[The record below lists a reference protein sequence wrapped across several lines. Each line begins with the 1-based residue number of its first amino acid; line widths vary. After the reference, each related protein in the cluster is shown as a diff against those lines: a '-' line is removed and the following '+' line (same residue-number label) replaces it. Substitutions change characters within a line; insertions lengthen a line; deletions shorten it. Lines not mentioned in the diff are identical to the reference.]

1 MDTFLRF
8 LYELVNQIV
17 TGIYVIFSGLING
30 LKQMFNFPLFY
41 NLVTQYKNDFT
52 GPEWVLVGLTILF
65 MIVFYGG
72 IIFLVVFLIKKILK
86 KIKPVNKAALL
97 DEVEELNKQVV
108 QLSREKD
115 EILEMK
121 VSQMGLKPDESPI
134 DEKALATAN
143 GASDG
148 EDEAKG
154 ENGIRFSKL
163 NLIDMEYADYK
174 IKNYG
179 NTFDLPELVS
189 NFRNFAAS
197 KLHLYYKEKLLRIF
211 VAGLASTRLVILQ
224 GISGTGKTS
233 LAYAWGKFMKQD
245 SCVASV
251 QPSWRDRTDLFGY
264 FNEFTKKFN
273 ETELLKE
280 MYIADYTDD
289 VYTVILDEMN
299 LSRVE
304 YYFAEMLSI
313 LEMPD
318 KKEWVIEIVPNTWK
332 SDPKK
337 LMHGK
342 IQVPPNMWYIGTIN
356 NDDSTFAV
364 TDKVYDRA
372 MPIDIN
378 DKGQAFT
385 PEDVDAQNVNYSY
398 LDKLFTEAM
407 ENFQISQETLDKIEK
422 MDDFVIKHFRI
433 AFGNRIVAHMKKFV
447 PVYVA
452 CGGTEVEGV
461 DYFIAKKILRKFEQL
476 NMSLIKDEIDGYI
489 KFLDDT
495 FGKGA
500 MAECIEYLLRL
511 KKMG

>member
-1 MDTFLRF
+1 MDTFVRF
-8 LYELVNQIV
+8 LYEFFHQAAS
-17 TGIYVIFSGLING
+17 GIFTIFNG
-30 LKQMFNFPLFY
+30 LVEGIKQFFSFNVYY
-41 NLVTQYKNDFT
+41 NILSEYKVDFSM
-52 GPEWVLVGLTILF
+52 PEWVLVALTILF
-65 MIVFYGG
+65 MLALYGI
-72 IIFLVVFLIKKILK
+72 IIFLIVFAIRKYLKFRKPSLDKKELMKEVADLNEKVVR
-86 KIKPVNKAALL
+86 
-97 DEVEELNKQVV
+97 
-108 QLSREKD
+108 LSKEKD
-115 EILEMK
+115 EILQMK
-121 VSQMGLKPDESPI
+121 VSQLGLKPDESPI
-134 DEKALATAN
+134 LNKEEAEKQEEE
-143 GASDG
+143 GA
-148 EDEAKG
+148 EG
-154 ENGIRFSKL
+154 ENGIRFAKL
-163 NLIDMEYADYK
+163 NLVDLEYANYK
-174 IKNYG
+174 PQNY
-179 NTFDLPELVS
+179 NNSFDLPELVN

-197 KLHLYYKEKLLRIF
+197 KLGLYYKEKLIRIF
-211 VAGLASTRLVILQ
+211 IAGLASTRLVILQ

-233 LAYAWGKFMKQD
+233 LAYAWGKFLKQD

-264 FNEFTKKFN
+264 FNEFTKRFN

-280 MYIADYTDD
+280 MYIAGYTDD

-318 KKEWVIEIVPNTWK
+318 KKEWIIEIVPNTWP

-342 IQVPPNMWYIGTIN
+342 IQVPANMWYIGTIN

-378 DKGQAFT
+378 DKGQPFT
-385 PEDVDAQNVNYSY
+385 PEDIDAMNINYTY
-398 LDKLFTEAM
+398 IDNLFSDAM
-407 ENFQISQETLDKIEK
+407 ENFQISKETLDKIEK

-476 NMSLIKDEIDGYI
+476 NMALIRDEIDGYI
-489 KFLDDT
+489 KFLDTT

-511 KKMG
+511 KKMA

>member
-8 LYELVNQIV
+8 LYELVNHIV
-17 TGIYVIFSGLING
+17 SGLFAIVSGLFEG
-30 LKQMFNFPLFY
+30 LKQILNFTAFY
-41 NLVTQYKNDFT
+41 NLVTSYKNDFT
-52 GPEWVLVGLTILF
+52 GPEWVLVAITILF
-65 MIVFYGG
+65 MIILYGG
-72 IIFLVVFLIKKILK
+72 VVFLIVFGVKKIMK
-86 KIKPVNKAALL
+86 KLKPVSKGALL
-97 DEVEELNKQVV
+97 NEVEELNKKVLK
-108 QLSREKD
+108 LSKEKD
-115 EILEMK
+115 EILAMK
-121 VSQMGLKPDESPI
+121 VSQLGLKPGESLEES
-134 DEKALATAN
+134 DNEAEGEK
-143 GASDG
+143 SE
-148 EDEAKG
+148 EDEGVIG
-154 ENGIRFSKL
+154 ETGIRFSKL

-179 NTFDLPELVS
+179 NTFDLPELCH
-189 NFRNFAAS
+189 NFRHFAAS
-197 KLHLYYKEKLLRIF
+197 KLKLFYKERMIRTF

-318 KKEWVIEIVPNTWK
+318 KKEWIIEIVPNTWS

-378 DKGQAFT
+378 EKGEPFT
-385 PEDVDAQNVNYSY
+385 PEDIDAQNINYSH

-407 ENFQISQETLDKIEK
+407 DNFAISQETLDKIEK

-476 NMSLIKDEIDGYI
+476 NMALIRDEIDGYI

-511 KKMG
+511 KKMA